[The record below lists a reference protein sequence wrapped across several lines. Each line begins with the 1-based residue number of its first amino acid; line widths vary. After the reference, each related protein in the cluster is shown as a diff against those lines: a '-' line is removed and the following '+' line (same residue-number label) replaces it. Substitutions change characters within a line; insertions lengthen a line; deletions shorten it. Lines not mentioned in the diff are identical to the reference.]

1 MPQVSHG
8 LVRFMTLAWNI
19 KGFRYGV
26 HDIAKSSGINLTNEG
41 LALIEEFHAK
51 IQYDSMRLLTIS
63 EAAEVVERSRPYW
76 FSAE

>member
-26 HDIAKSSGINLTNEG
+26 HDIAKTSSIKLTDQG
-41 LALIEEFHAK
+41 LKLIEEFHAK
-51 IQYDSMRLLTIS
+51 I
-63 EAAEVVERSRPYW
+63 
-76 FSAE
+76 